1 MLIIEHNNF
10 LVLVVTDKVKLI
22 GEFLANVLIVQG
34 EVGML
39 GYQVIVD
46 TTHILFNCHYNNF
59 YLPSILMTNCLI
71 NGNYI
76 TVIDAII
83 YIYIHSL
90 IYVHIYA

>member
-10 LVLVVTDKVKLI
+10 LVLVVTDKVKII

-46 TTHILFNCHYNNF
+46 
-59 YLPSILMTNCLI
+59 
-71 NGNYI
+71 
-76 TVIDAII
+76 I
-83 YIYIHSL
+83 YPHFI
-90 IYVHIYA
+90 